1 MHAVPTLTCEVT
13 SWQVC
18 RRGLARALQLLVAA
32 GADVTAVG
40 ADGRTALC
48 WAAARRD
55 TGIVRVLLLA
65 GADTAVLGDA
75 FQRAVLQQWQR
86 DLISLRVRSGRASW
100 FPLAPDAWLCACPQC
115 WQTDGRS
122 PASAPVMT
130 APMCAIVSEATRALN
145 LDISLKL
152 AC

>member
-1 MHAVPTLTCEVT
+1 LWGYKYRVKHFVYIRRFTEGRGRWRASHHVHNALGFTSGAFNCKATRKASKLFSCTLAMPTGRGTLLH
-13 SWQVC
+13 QVC
-18 RRGLARALQLLVAA
+18 RRGLARAMQLLIAA

-86 DLISLRVRSGRASW
+86 DLISLRVRCGRA
-100 FPLAPDAWLCACPQC
+100 
-115 WQTDGRS
+115 R
-122 PASAPVMT
+122 
-130 APMCAIVSEATRALN
+130 
-145 LDISLKL
+145 
-152 AC
+152 

>member
-1 MHAVPTLTCEVT
+1 VIFTCTVVMLTGGGHLMC
-13 SWQVC
+13 QVS
-18 RRGLARALQLLVAA
+18 RRGLARALQLLIAA

-75 FQRAVLQQWQR
+75 FQRALLQQWQR
-86 DLISLRVRSGRASW
+86 DLISLRVR
-100 FPLAPDAWLCACPQC
+100 
-115 WQTDGRS
+115 
-122 PASAPVMT
+122 
-130 APMCAIVSEATRALN
+130 
-145 LDISLKL
+145 
-152 AC
+152 